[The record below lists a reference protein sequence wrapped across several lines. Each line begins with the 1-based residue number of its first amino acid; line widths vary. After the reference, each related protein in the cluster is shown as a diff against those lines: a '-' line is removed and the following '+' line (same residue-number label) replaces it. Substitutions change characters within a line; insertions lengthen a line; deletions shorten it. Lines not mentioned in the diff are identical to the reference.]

1 MFEDLLHVV
10 GPGQMHWR
18 YSLRADALLLVMLP
32 PADAQAAALLTQ
44 HYLRLVVSQ
53 LLSQLSLGLTGLLYL
68 LRQDCEWAKVGCI
81 CLLPHLTTAGL
92 AASLCMLSWLIQ
104 ETLTSV
110 LGIMLGV
117 SFSRAVLAL
126 TLGSGFPLEL
136 EAVCSS

>member
-53 LLSQLSLGLTGLLYL
+53 LLSQRSLGLTGLLYL
-68 LRQDCEWAKVGCI
+68 LRQDAAWAKVSSS
-81 CLLPHLTTAGL
+81 
-92 AASLCMLSWLIQ
+92 AAVSSLMFADLSCHHCHA
-104 ETLTSV
+104 S
-110 LGIMLGV
+110 
-117 SFSRAVLAL
+117 
-126 TLGSGFPLEL
+126 
-136 EAVCSS
+136 